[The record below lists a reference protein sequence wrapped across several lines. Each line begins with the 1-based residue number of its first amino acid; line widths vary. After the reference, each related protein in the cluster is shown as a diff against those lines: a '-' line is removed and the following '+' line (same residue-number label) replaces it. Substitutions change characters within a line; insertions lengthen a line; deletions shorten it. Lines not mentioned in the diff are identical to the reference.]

1 MLAQTGQ
8 LRRTW
13 IPQLSVLLFVMLA
26 CAMSS
31 WAQDTVEYGSAAAS
45 SASKVASIS
54 KVLKPAATK
63 LMPSASNP
71 APVASGNAASTYLT
85 IPTGPPAD
93 VVNRMALE
101 KKAGKDAAKILLR
114 STPSGA
120 RVWVNGEFVGSTP
133 LLLIVPPGK
142 YRVRMA
148 DSRLDS
154 AQQDF
159 GVLPHETREITLP
172 LVMRYPASVSIR

>member
-1 MLAQTGQ
+1 MLAQLGQ
-8 LRRTW
+8 LRRFW
-13 IPQLSVLLFVMLA
+13 VLQLSLLFLLFFA
-26 CAMSS
+26 AATASL
-31 WAQDTVEYGSAAAS
+31 AQDTVEYAGAAAS

-63 LMPSASNP
+63 LMPNASNP
-71 APVASGNAASTYLT
+71 APAASGGAASAYLT

-101 KKAGKDAAKILLR
+101 KKAGKDAAKMLLR

-154 AQQDF
+154 AQQEL
-159 GVLPHETREITLP
+159 GVLPHETRELTLP
-172 LVMRYPASVSIR
+172 LAVRYPASVSIR

>member
-1 MLAQTGQ
+1 MLAQLGR
-8 LRRTW
+8 LRRLW
-13 IPQLSVLLFVMLA
+13 ILQLTLLFLA
-26 CAMSS
+26 FFAATKPS

-54 KVLKPAATK
+54 KVLKPATK

-71 APVASGNAASTYLT
+71 APAASGSAASTYLT

-101 KKAGKDAAKILLR
+101 KKAGKDAAKMLLR
-114 STPSGA
+114 STPSSA

-154 AQQDF
+154 AQQEL
-159 GVLPHETREITLP
+159 GVLPRETRELTLP
-172 LVMRYPASVSIR
+172 LAVRYPASVSIR

>member
-1 MLAQTGQ
+1 MLAQLGQ
-8 LRRTW
+8 LRRFW
-13 IPQLSVLLFVMLA
+13 FLQLFVLVLA
-26 CAMSS
+26 TFAGAASS

-45 SASKVASIS
+45 SSKVASIS
-54 KVLKPAATK
+54 KVLKPATT
-63 LMPSASNP
+63 LMPSVSKP
-71 APVASGNAASTYLT
+71 AAAASGGATSTFLT

-93 VVNRMALE
+93 VVNRAALE
-101 KKAGKDAAKILLR
+101 KKAGKDAAKMLLR

-148 DSRLDS
+148 DSRLDL
-154 AQQDF
+154 AQQEF
-159 GVLPHETREITLP
+159 GVLPHETRELTLP
-172 LVMRYPASVSIR
+172 LAVRYPASVSIR

>member
-1 MLAQTGQ
+1 MLARIGQ

-13 IPQLSVLLFVMLA
+13 VLQLSALLLVVFT
-26 CAMSS
+26 CAVSS
-31 WAQDTVEYGSAAAS
+31 WAQDTVEYGSAVAS
-45 SASKVASIS
+45 SAVKTSSIS
-54 KVLKPAATK
+54 KALKSATT
-63 LMPSASNP
+63 LLPSASTP
-71 APVASGNAASTYLT
+71 APAASGNANSTFLT
-85 IPTGPPAD
+85 IRTGPAAD

-101 KKAGKDAAKILLR
+101 KKAGKDAAKMLLR

-148 DSRLDS
+148 DFRLDS

-172 LVMRYPASVSIR
+172 LAVRYPASVSIR

>member
-1 MLAQTGQ
+1 MPARTGKLGRFWILRLSFLALFMLAG
-8 LRRTW
+8 
-13 IPQLSVLLFVMLA
+13 A
-26 CAMSS
+26 ASS
-31 WAQDTVEYGSAAAS
+31 RAQDTVEYGSAAAS
-45 SASKVASIS
+45 SAAKSASIS
-54 KVLKPAATK
+54 KVLKPATAI
-63 LMPSASNP
+63 MPSASKP
-71 APVASGNAASTYLT
+71 APANTSKTASSYLT
-85 IPTGPPAD
+85 IPIGPPAD

-101 KKAGKDAAKILLR
+101 KKAGKDAAKMLLR

-154 AQQDF
+154 AQQEL

-172 LVMRYPASVSIR
+172 LKVRYPASVSIR